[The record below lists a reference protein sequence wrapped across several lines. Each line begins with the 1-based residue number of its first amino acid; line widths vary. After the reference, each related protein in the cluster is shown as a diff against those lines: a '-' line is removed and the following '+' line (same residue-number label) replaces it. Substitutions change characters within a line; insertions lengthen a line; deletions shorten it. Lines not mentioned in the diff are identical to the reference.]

1 MKLLLYNCIFDNL
14 FLKFFLQ
21 RLIDF
26 ELNFEIDEEEVD
38 VEFVMIEWELECYEN
53 ELQNIEDKGFK

>member
-53 ELQNIEDKGFK
+53 ELQNIEDKGFN

>member
-53 ELQNIEDKGFK
+53 ELQNIEDKGYN